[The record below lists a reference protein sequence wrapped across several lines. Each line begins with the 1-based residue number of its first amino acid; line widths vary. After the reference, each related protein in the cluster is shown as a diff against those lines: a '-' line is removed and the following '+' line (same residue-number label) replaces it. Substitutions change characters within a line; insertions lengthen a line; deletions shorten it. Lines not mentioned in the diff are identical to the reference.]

1 MRPPVITQKQVSTM
15 VANAVDLLP
24 TQSTSTRTQI
34 TRPTKSTYDN
44 QIVYITGTIKD
55 ILSVQGI
62 AGAYS
67 VHAKPSDV
75 YGCTAEY
82 VPGQGWIGCL
92 GRFLTQD
99 EFSNA
104 IVEEVLPNI
113 GTGAWVLVGD
123 SITGVS
129 TLVWQ

>member
-1 MRPPVITQKQVSTM
+1 MRQPVVTQKQVG
-15 VANAVDLLP
+15 VVVVNAVDLLP
-24 TQSTSTRTQI
+24 TQVSSTRQQVTQ
-34 TRPTKSTYDN
+34 PNKSTYDN

-55 ILSVQGI
+55 ILKVLGV
-62 AGAYS
+62 ANAYS
-67 VHAKPSDV
+67 VHARPNDV

-82 VPGQGWIGCL
+82 IPGQGWIGCL

-99 EFSNA
+99 DFSNA
-104 IVEEVLPNI
+104 IVAEVLPNI
-113 GTGAWVLVGD
+113 GTGAWVSVGD